1 MYKRYEREKE
11 EMMES
16 FIYDCT
22 GFLLIFIACVFIV
35 TIIIY
40 IDI

>member
-1 MYKRYEREKE
+1 MYIVQQCEHEKE
-11 EMMES
+11 EMMET

-22 GFLLIFIACVFIV
+22 CFLLIFIGFLFVV

-40 IDI
+40 I